1 MKNYFE
7 NSKTLEELKAEYR
20 RLARIHHPD
29 MGGDTETMKQINAQY
44 EAAFNAMNGA
54 SDQPRNETAGEFIRV
69 IDALMKLSGLNV
81 ELCGSWLW
89 ISGDTKPVKEDL
101 KAAGC
106 RWASKKSMWYWHP
119 SDQAPKH
126 SRGSSSMEQIRSK
139 YGSRVLSG
147 TGRSDS
153 SLRTA

>member
-7 NSKTLEELKAEYR
+7 NCKTLEELKAEYR
-20 RLARIHHPD
+20 RLARVHHPD
-29 MGGDTETMKQINAQY
+29 VGGDTETMKQINNQY
-44 EAAFNAMNGA
+44 EAAFNTMNSA
-54 SDQPRNETAGEFIRV
+54 SAQPKTETAGDFIRV
-69 IDALMKLSGLNV
+69 IDALMKLNGLKV

-89 ISGDTKPVKEDL
+89 ISGDTFQVKDQL

-126 SRGSSSMEQIRSK
+126 RRGSSSMDEIRSK
-139 YGSRVLSG
+139 YGSRVLAGSN
-147 TGRSDS
+147 RQSE
-153 SLRTA
+153 LCTA